1 VSRRP
6 KTRPQPLGDLVPRVL
21 GDLGYDAANALTELV
36 ERWEDAV
43 GAEVARHARPAGLRD
58 ATLEVSVDSSV
69 WCQQLQLRR
78 EEILA
83 ALVRELG
90 DRAPRELWL
99 RVG

>member
-1 VSRRP
+1 MSRRV
-6 KTRPQPLGDLVPRVL
+6 KKRPQSLADLVPRVL
-21 GDLGYDAANALTELV
+21 GDLGYDAANALNELLD
-36 ERWEDAV
+36 RWEAAV

-83 ALVRELG
+83 ALARELG